1 MNWFKLSQLPQEAVP
16 QVELKDPWEKV
27 ESSFIDA
34 IAYFPIAQV
43 LEVRL
48 KSGKRYPFFNVPRE
62 FYEQFKAA
70 PSKGK
75 FFQKLI
81 KKDYLDPF

>member
-1 MNWFKLSQLPQEAVP
+1 MNWYKQAQSAPAVP
-16 QVELKDPWEKV
+16 LANDPWEKV

-34 IAYFPIAQV
+34 IAYSPIAQV

-62 FYEQFKAA
+62 IYEDFKAS

-81 KKDYLDPF
+81 RKDYLDPF